1 MNIQNE
7 FAKTDDVRA
16 FLASVHLPTSR
27 SQGVL
32 SRDEIDWCKMRGI
45 ELAYDPV
52 QIGWVPLLCEDDIS
66 ETSSRPQSQ
75 QIRLRPWQAQD
86 AADYAAMLSSE
97 RLWQYLPDRYPG
109 AISEDDARQLIELT
123 GEDHHEVVAATI
135 NDTVI
140 GQARMLRVGQDS
152 AEISYWIGEQYWG
165 KGYASSIVAQFCT
178 QCLRLNPEISR
189 LFAVVHES
197 NIASQSIL
205 KKCRFA
211 EISRDTVWITFERY
225 RRAS

>member
-7 FAKTDDVRA
+7 FARTDGVRA
-16 FLASVHLPTSR
+16 LRDSIQLPTSR

-32 SRDEIDWCKMRGI
+32 SQGEIDWCKVRGI

-66 ETSSRPQSQ
+66 ETSSRPQSR
-75 QIRLRPWQAQD
+75 QIQLRPWQAQD

-97 RLWQYLPDRYPG
+97 RLWHYLPDRYPG
-109 AISEDDARQLIELT
+109 PISEDDARQLIELT
-123 GEDHHEVVAATI
+123 GEDHHEVLAASI
-135 NDTVI
+135 DDTVI

-152 AEISYWIGEQYWG
+152 AEISYWIGEQHWG
-165 KGYASSIVAQFCT
+165 KGYASSVVAQFCT
-178 QCLRLNPEISR
+178 QCLRQNPEIIR

-205 KKCRFA
+205 KKCRFTEA
-211 EISRDTVWITFERY
+211 SRDTVWITFERF